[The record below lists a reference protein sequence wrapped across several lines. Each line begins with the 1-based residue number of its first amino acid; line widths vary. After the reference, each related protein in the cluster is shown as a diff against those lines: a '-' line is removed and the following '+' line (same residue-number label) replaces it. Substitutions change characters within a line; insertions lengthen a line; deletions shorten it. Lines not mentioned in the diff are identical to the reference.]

1 MLRTVLK
8 LMLAIFLIVQGCGL
22 AFGHDGHSAR
32 MHCHHVDEHGKPIRM
47 PCCPHGCPSTGD
59 ACSAWAIAMIALPLS
74 VLRSVEGGADPPKT
88 AETSLE
94 LTRSVPPTRPPIV

>member
-1 MLRTVLK
+1 MPDPSGVGSGECGLVGARVTPVMLRTVLK

-74 VLRSVEGGADPPKT
+74 VLRSV
-88 AETSLE
+88 
-94 LTRSVPPTRPPIV
+94 